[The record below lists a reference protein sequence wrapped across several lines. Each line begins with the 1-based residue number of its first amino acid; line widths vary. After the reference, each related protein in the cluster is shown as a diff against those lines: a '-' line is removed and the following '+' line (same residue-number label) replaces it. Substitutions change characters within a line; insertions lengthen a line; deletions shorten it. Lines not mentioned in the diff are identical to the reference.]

1 MLELGAGAGLTGL
14 FALQRWPDLVSYT
27 FTDCH
32 PKVLANLRLNVTN
45 NLRDWSEV
53 SRDSERLELR
63 LETGSE
69 VVVTDLDWL
78 SFSESPGDSDISAD
92 VILGADIVFDPDL
105 IPSLVT
111 TIRILLSRSDQGLA
125 VIACCVRNK
134 ETFEAFERT
143 VRDQMLQ
150 ITKEVLN
157 DSTPP
162 VFLLKI
168 TLR

>member
-1 MLELGAGAGLTGL
+1 MP
-14 FALQRWPDLVSYT
+14 RP
-27 FTDCH
+27 
-32 PKVLANLRLNVTN
+32 
-45 NLRDWSEV
+45 
-53 SRDSERLELR
+53 ELR

-125 VIACCVRNK
+125 VIACYVRNK

-143 VRDQMLQ
+143 VSDQMLQ